1 MAYQISDPLL
11 GVQEVSMLSS
21 LFFHQQNMDTIQTEL
36 RYRVYQK
43 VGILIGRQSET
54 QLLAVMRSIYLQNSR
69 NLPDNFTEQV
79 KELNEQVLEYCVNN
93 VSTNALQYQ
102 QYVQDASTMPV
113 PMNHPISTNK
123 TKYHTFSLNPAET
136 TRNREY
142 SAHPYGSLLR

>member
-1 MAYQISDPLL
+1 MERTSDPLL
-11 GVQEVSMLSS
+11 GIQETSMLSM
-21 LFFHQQNMDTIQTEL
+21 LFFHPQNMDTIQTEL

-43 VGILIGRQSET
+43 VGVLIGKQFDTE
-54 QLLAVMRSIYLQNSR
+54 LLAVMRSIYLQNSR
-69 NLPDNFTEQV
+69 NLPDKYTEQV

-93 VSTNALQYQ
+93 VSTNALQHQ

-113 PMNHPISTNK
+113 PMAHPISTNK

-142 SAHPYGSLLR
+142 SAHPYGSLIR